1 MVTAAD
7 AAMPGSSAAG
17 PAPMEG
23 HGVYNRSSAVQA
35 AGYAPALPLL
45 EEAARQVPLSPA
57 SQPLVIA
64 DYGSSEGRNSLI
76 PIATAIQSLRAR
88 GGSDRPISVVHTD
101 LPAND
106 FSGLF
111 QTLETDPDS
120 YLRGDSGTFA
130 FAVGRSFYRQILP
143 AGSVTLAWSAWAVQ
157 WLSRT
162 PCAIPDQVQSAHSHD
177 PAVKA
182 AFARQAAEDWRAF
195 LAHRATELCPGGRLV
210 ILTMALTDDGDFG
223 YRAVLE
229 AMNDSL
235 RELVE
240 AGDVQPEERARM
252 AIPTVGRS
260 RVELLAPFGPDGG
273 YACLGVERIETFHG
287 DDLIWRD
294 YERDRDAAAYGA
306 RWAAFSRA
314 SVLPTLALD
323 LAGDQA
329 RRDNF
334 VARMEAGMARRLAAR
349 PEPTVI
355 PLAMLTVAKDG
366 RG

>member
-1 MVTAAD
+1 
-7 AAMPGSSAAG
+7 
-17 PAPMEG
+17 MEG
-23 HGVYNRSSAVQA
+23 HGIYNRSSAVQA

-45 EEAARQVPLSPA
+45 EQAARMVPLPPVL
-57 SQPLVIA
+57 QPLVIA

-76 PIATAIQSLRAR
+76 PIATAIQALRAR

-120 YLRGDSGTFA
+120 YLRGDPATFA

-143 AGSVTLAWSAWAVQ
+143 AGSVTLGWSAWAVQ

-162 PCAIPDQVQSAHSHD
+162 PSAIADQVQVAHSRD
-177 PAVKA
+177 PAAKA
-182 AFARQAAEDWRAF
+182 AFARQAAEDWRTF
-195 LAHRATELCPGGRLV
+195 LAHRASELCPGGRLV
-210 ILTMALTDDGDFG
+210 ILTMALTEEGDFG

-240 AGDVQPEERARM
+240 VGEVRPEERARM

-260 RVELLAPFGPDGG
+260 RAELLAPFEPHGG
-273 YACLGVERIETFHG
+273 YRGLSVERI
-287 DDLIWRD
+287 DLFQGADLLWRD

-323 LAGDQA
+323 LAGDRA
-329 RRDNF
+329 RRDSF
-334 VARMEAGMARRLAAR
+334 VARIEAGMARRLAAR

-355 PLAMLTVAKDG
+355 PLAMLTVAKG
-366 RG
+366 GQG

>member
-1 MVTAAD
+1 
-7 AAMPGSSAAG
+7 
-17 PAPMEG
+17 MEG

-45 EEAARQVPLSPA
+45 VEAAGKVPLPPA
-57 SQPLVIA
+57 TQPLVIA

-76 PIATAIQSLRAR
+76 PIATAIQALRSR

-111 QTLETDPDS
+111 QALETDPDS
-120 YLRGDSGTFA
+120 YLRGDAATFP

-143 AGSVTLAWSAWAVQ
+143 SGSVTLGWSAWSVQ

-162 PCAIPDQVQSAHSHD
+162 PSAIADQVQVAHSRD
-177 PAVKA
+177 PVAVA
-182 AFARQAAEDWRAF
+182 AFARQALEDWRTF
-195 LAHRATELCPGGRLV
+195 LAHRASELCMGGRLV
-210 ILTMALTDDGDFG
+210 ILTMSLTDEGDFG
-223 YRAVLE
+223 YHAVLE

-235 RELVE
+235 RELVD
-240 AGDVQPEERARM
+240 AGEVRPEERARM
-252 AIPTVGRS
+252 AIPTFGRG
-260 RVELLAPFGPDGG
+260 RAELLAPFGAQGD
-273 YACLGVERIETFHG
+273 YAGLSVKRIELFQG

-294 YERDRDAAAYGA
+294 YERDRDAGAYGA

-329 RRDNF
+329 RRDGF

-355 PLAMLTVAKDG
+355 PLAMLTIAKDG
-366 RG
+366 QG